1 MNNRLFSPKAGKGIL
16 LGLVA
21 SLLFCT
27 GNASAQDY
35 IGGSFS
41 FAGASNHASSSGA
54 NQTTTT
60 TTISIAPDFGWYF
73 GDKWAFGLRPWVAFS
88 YSGNSGTN
96 VKALS
101 LEINPYARYLLF
113 DYNRFGLWAEAS
125 PEIGFQK
132 SWHLA
137 NSVGWESDSYL
148 VRYEIRLLPV
158 LTYQLTDHISL
169 ESRLNL
175 FSLAMAGSHTTG
187 NDGVSFNSLTY
198 GLSASTKDVTGTLS
212 DISIG
217 FLYKF

>member
-1 MNNRLFSPKAGKGIL
+1 MSNHLLSSKTGKGIF

-21 SLLFCT
+21 SLFLCS

-35 IGGSFS
+35 IGGSVS
-41 FAGASNHASSSGA
+41 IYGLTSQTSSSET
-54 NQTTTT
+54 NQGN
-60 TTISIAPDFGWYF
+60 TINLAPDFGWYF
-73 GDKWAFGLRPWVAFS
+73 GDKWAFGLRPWVAYSFT
-88 YSGNSGTN
+88 SGNGSTPTE
-96 VKALS
+96 ALS
-101 LEINPYARYLLF
+101 LEFNPYARYLMF
-113 DYNRFGLWAEAS
+113 DFNRFGLWAEAS

-132 SWHLA
+132 NWRQA
-137 NSVGWESDSYL
+137 DVGGWKSDSYL

-175 FSLAMAGSHTTG
+175 FSLAMVGSHTTR
-187 NDGVSFNSLTY
+187 NDGVSYDTFSY
-198 GLSASTKDVTGTLS
+198 GLSASTKDVTGTLA